1 MSTIKYGT
9 RGFKI
14 GDTVYIPKYN
24 ITDINMCG
32 HREGVINS
40 FSVETLVEKNTRG
53 AYINKS
59 KVFVNVTWIRNKECY
74 RYPVSSLYRTRRGA
88 NRRSVNEYKDF
99 IRARHGRE
107 ITRQEQEIERCKQ
120 RIKDCKKDIKSMQ
133 KVLNSL

>member
-14 GDTVYIPKYN
+14 GDTVYIPEYN
-24 ITDINMCG
+24 MGINTCG
-32 HREGVINS
+32 HKECIINS
-40 FSVETLVEKNTRG
+40 FSVETLVEKDTRG

-59 KVFVNVTWIRNKECY
+59 KVFANVTRIMNKMSF
-74 RYPVSSLYRTRRGA
+74 RYPVSSLYRTKRGA
-88 NRRSVNEYKDF
+88 NRRAINEYKAF
-99 IRARHGRE
+99 IRERHERE

-120 RIKDCKKDIKSMQ
+120 RIKDCKNDIKSMQ